1 MDSVFKNI
9 YLPNAEKA
17 PKLNPSFSQ
26 VLSSAF
32 GLENDVGN
40 MLDYM
45 TRPTFTPDT
54 EFKFS
59 QEFDSRKLPPEWMP
73 ILADTTSK
81 EEFDFKLGKLR
92 KEYKDRAVL
101 AAGGWG
107 GTVAA
112 ISAGILSPT
121 LFIPFT
127 GQARGVKAFAEML
140 GLAAVG
146 AGAQNGAL
154 FLNQETRTEAEFY
167 EGIAMDTLLMGMM
180 GGAWLGLSREG
191 RSRLAADVPM
201 NSRRAAVPTGSLD
214 NPNFQYSNVQIE
226 PPDGGRVYGV
236 SGRFN
241 LLHGYSG
248 RNSVG
253 LSENYGGP
261 RYSEGNNF
269 GDGGLYLDGDG
280 KWTANDP
287 KQMMFTVQRVA
298 EVEANFSNALVV
310 TPQNIRLIT
319 KAISDAPL
327 EAGEALS
334 QWAKENGYDG
344 LILTGFDENARRVV
358 GPIEEGFDGTGPTA
372 SRMRQLDKELRELG
386 INPDLAQDQV
396 LSFGV
401 NNLKVLRDN
410 LPPGTPVKSI
420 AEELN
425 SAAKTDA
432 GMGRSLDEATIRTS
446 DSADARAAGAQVSR
460 TRNTLGAKAAPN
472 RVRQAAMNM
481 LGRLSPSY
489 RMLTQPMFA
498 SLRNAAAKLD
508 MSGIQQA
515 GLATTEASA
524 KNGTVIER
532 IRGYDYGLVKF
543 AKTLDENYYSYVYG
557 TKQGFDFNSP
567 TLTQLKSHFGKLP
580 AGKLNWTEY
589 KSAVFDALNTGEV
602 PPDLA
607 PSVSAFENF
616 FKTYTDRQTQ
626 YLRELTAEGLEIEPL
641 FKELASDELG
651 DGIEKY
657 AHHIF
662 SKQKLM
668 DNMSAF
674 IEDFAS
680 FNEGQLTEAF
690 TKAQSRYRKKQA
702 RLAFERSIA
711 DMDQETIT
719 AKLVDVESDL
729 EFLEELP
736 EWQDFRNERLA
747 ITRQAREEDWPKE
760 QLKAA
765 IKNLQ
770 DNLPEETKLLQNDR
784 KELMSVARALRKFGG
799 DASAKVEKLKLEIDK
814 TDGLI
819 DSMFRTELPGIM
831 RADLSIGRLQ
841 QQSDKALSTVTKGL
855 TKTLKSLQSR
865 RAKLKKLLGGS
876 RANTTS
882 RQKVMGKIE
891 AAEAKHSEMLYR
903 LETVTGQQVARDE
916 ALSEL
921 SLIREFVVQ
930 EANRLVRKRAAK
942 LEDLEDKLEA
952 ASAKPLTPEGR
963 SRMGAQID
971 EEVWRAE
978 LDFENTWGVRG
989 ERSGESVSTTTP
1001 DFKAKSREMAIMLHQ
1016 KLMGTEVELSPAYRA
1031 LRQDARG
1038 AELLRV
1044 MKIPYEIK
1052 SKYLEKDVELVT
1064 RAYDRVMGPDLE
1076 LWRAFDGS
1084 VNGKSVLGEMQ
1095 EEATAQLMRIN
1106 DAAYVKLP
1114 KGWTDKAAAF
1124 SDRVKKSITELGD
1137 AEDIYLEARNFSQ
1150 EPGKGFIPL
1159 TKELR
1164 DQLSRSVHDA
1174 VKASTRD
1181 FDVAIRRLR
1190 ATRSVPDDP
1199 GSIMWRAG
1207 KAVKNLNVMTMM
1219 GGVVTSS
1226 ISDVARPVWRHGV
1239 GKVFSKGWGPFVNK
1253 LNPEA
1258 KEFRLRSKEIN
1269 QRIGLSLEPMLHSRA
1284 QGLFD
1289 LGEDVI
1295 GKTKIERGI
1304 NLGANKM
1311 GLIAMYDYWTAGMKT
1326 IAGNV
1331 FHATMSEYVPAVT
1344 KAIRAGV
1351 EPAGDVLNMRT
1362 YLRNLGL
1369 SDVTIHKIALQM
1381 EKPNG
1386 VETFSNGGIL
1396 PNLDVWDDVTAYQAY
1411 QAAALKEVNELI
1423 VTPGLERPNWTD
1435 ENMAYSLLAQF
1446 KSFTFSSTS
1455 RMAMSG
1461 LQGNDPYLIQGLAFS
1476 LAFGAVSYY
1485 TYAITAGGKTLEA
1498 ANKMEP
1504 DKFLWEAVKRSGII
1518 GALSIGTDAME
1529 KIPLASGEQPTIFT
1543 KPSGLLGVFLGPT
1556 YGQAERMAGA
1566 VTQLNSASREQQER
1580 NLRAIRQVFV
1590 PFQNHFLFR
1599 QLLDRVG
1606 DALIG
1611 G

>member
-1 MDSVFKNI
+1 MDSVFKNV
-9 YLPNAEKA
+9 YLPQAEKA
-17 PKLNPSFSQ
+17 PALNPSFTQ

-32 GLENDVGN
+32 GLENDVVN
-40 MLDYM
+40 MFDYM

-59 QEFDSRKLPPEWMP
+59 QEFDSRKLPIEWMP

-81 EEFDFKLGKLR
+81 EEFDFKLGKVQ

-101 AAGGWG
+101 AASGWG

-112 ISAGILSPT
+112 IASGMLSPT

-127 GQARGVKAFAEML
+127 GQARGGKAFAEML
-140 GLAAVG
+140 GLAAAG

-154 FLNQETRTEAEFY
+154 FLNQETRTEAELY

-191 RSRLAADVPM
+191 QSRLSREVITKQAYVEVPSRVSDLGTAETTLVRLEESEPFKARSASPQELFGEDNPGGGWLARKQATVAERMLEADPGS
-201 NSRRAAVPTGSLD
+201 NASKGLTGSITAYTKKPFMISVDEVRRLLGAND
-214 NPNFQYSNVQIE
+214 EMRTAGDARYDDLAAKVDKEGWDPGQKGNAIVI
-226 PPDGGRVYGV
+226 GV
-236 SGRFN
+236 NHKGEAF
-241 LLHGYSG
+241 LL
-248 RNSVG
+248 
-253 LSENYGGP
+253 
-261 RYSEGNNF
+261 EGN
-269 GDGGLYLDGDG
+269 
-280 KWTANDP
+280 T
-287 KQMMFTVQRVA
+287 RVA
-298 EVEANFSNALVV
+298 VAAAKGVGDIRAEVRWFNG
-310 TPQNIRLIT
+310 
-319 KAISDAPL
+319 
-327 EAGEALS
+327 GER
-334 QWAKENGYDG
+334 E
-344 LILTGFDENARRVV
+344 V
-358 GPIEEGFDGTGPTA
+358 GPW
-372 SRMRQLDKELRELG
+372 K
-386 INPDLAQDQV
+386 PDEVAKKATL
-396 LSFGV
+396 
-401 NNLKVLRDN
+401 NE
-410 LPPGTPVKSI
+410 PGM
-420 AEELN
+420 A
-425 SAAKTDA
+425 
-432 GMGRSLDEATIRTS
+432 RSPDEAAIQGSNTI
-446 DSADARAAGAQVSR
+446 DALPAGAQVSR

-472 RVRQAAMNM
+472 RVRQAAMNT

-508 MSGIQQA
+508 MSGIRQA
-515 GLATTEASA
+515 GLETVEASA

-543 AKTLDENYYSYVYG
+543 AKTLDENYYSYIHG

-567 TLTQLKSHFGKLP
+567 AITQLKSHFGKLP

-607 PSVSAFENF
+607 PSVSAFEDF
-616 FKTYTDRQTQ
+616 FKTYTSRQTQ
-626 YLRELTAEGLEIEPL
+626 YLDEMAAEGLDVEPL

-651 DGIEKY
+651 NGIEKY

-668 DNMSAF
+668 DNMSEF
-674 IEDFAS
+674 IEDFAA
-680 FNEGQLTEAF
+680 FNERQLTEAF

-711 DMDQETIT
+711 DMDQDTIT
-719 AKLVDVESDL
+719 SKLVDVESDL
-729 EFLEELP
+729 EFLEEFP
-736 EWQDFRNERLA
+736 EWQDFRSERLS
-747 ITRQAREEDWPKE
+747 ITRQAKEEDWPKE

-765 IKNLQ
+765 LKDLQ

-799 DASAKVEKLKLEIDK
+799 DAAAKVEKLKLEIDK

-841 QQSDKALSTVTKGL
+841 QQSDKAFSTVTKGL
-855 TKTLKSLQSR
+855 AKTLKSLQSR
-865 RAKLKKLLGGS
+865 QAKLKKLLGSS

-882 RQKVMGKIE
+882 RQKVMEKIE
-891 AAEAKHSEMLYR
+891 AAQAKHAEMLSR
-903 LETVTGQQVARDE
+903 LEAVTGQQVARDE

-921 SLIREFVVQ
+921 SMIREFVVQ
-930 EANRLVRKRAAK
+930 DANRLVRKRAAK

-952 ASAKPLTPEGR
+952 ASAKPLTPEER

-971 EEVWRAE
+971 EEVWQAE

-989 ERSGESVSTTTP
+989 ELSGESVSTTAP

-1064 RAYDRVMGPDLE
+1064 RAYDRVMGPDIE

-1095 EEATAQLMRIN
+1095 EEATAHLIRIN
-1106 DAAYVKLP
+1106 EAAYVRLP

-1124 SDRVKKSITELGD
+1124 SDRVKKSLTELGD
-1137 AEDIYLEARNFSQ
+1137 AEDIYLKAGNFSQ
-1150 EPGKGFIPL
+1150 EPREGFIPL

-1181 FDVAIRRLR
+1181 FDVAIQRLR

-1199 GSIMWRAG
+1199 GSIMWRTG
-1207 KAVKNLNVMTMM
+1207 KAVKSLNVMTMM

-1226 ISDVARPVWRHGV
+1226 ISDISRPIWRHGV
-1239 GKVFSKGWGPFVNK
+1239 GKVFSKGWAPFVNK

-1269 QRIGLSLEPMLHSRA
+1269 QRIGLNLEPMLHSRA

-1289 LGEDVI
+1289 LGDDVI

-1331 FHATMSEYVPAVT
+1331 FHATMSEYVPAVA
-1344 KAIRAGV
+1344 KSIREGV
-1351 EPAGDVLNMRT
+1351 EPTGDVLNMRT
-1362 YLRNLGL
+1362 HLRNLGL

-1396 PNLDVWDDVTAYQAY
+1396 PNLDAWDDVSAYQAY

-1476 LAFGAVSYY
+1476 LAFGAISYY
-1485 TYAITAGGKTLEA
+1485 TYAITAGGKTLETV
-1498 ANKMEP
+1498 NKMEP

-1518 GALSIGTDAME
+1518 GALSIGADAME

-1566 VTQLNSASREQQER
+1566 VTQINSDDRKQQEK